1 MDLCEMPI
9 SIFFWPFM
17 IAIALLGHIQAAQA
31 ETGADAS
38 ARSNFLELCA
48 DCHGADAK
56 GNGPLTKNLAK
67 VPPDLTRI
75 KERANGKFD
84 EKAVFDWIIG
94 LDTPNFHGTREMPIW
109 GDWLMDE
116 TLGDSTSFDAASAAE
131 REIER
136 RVTALVKYLEKRQAS
151 P

>member
-1 MDLCEMPI
+1 MCI
-9 SIFFWPFM
+9 SRSAFAFT
-17 IAIALLGHIQAAQA
+17 IAFALFGHTHACQASSDTATREDFLG
-31 ETGADAS
+31 
-38 ARSNFLELCA
+38 LCA

-56 GNGPLTKNLAK
+56 GGGPLAKNLSK

-75 KERANGKFD
+75 KERGNGKFN

-116 TLGDSTSFDAASAAE
+116 TLKGGTSLEAAHAAE
-131 REIER
+131 KEIER
-136 RVTALVKYLEKRQAS
+136 RVMALVKYLEAMQVGR
-151 P
+151 